1 MRRTVN
7 HYAVFLGLAM
17 LALGI
22 LSAPP
27 VTWAKPLPGQEGL
40 PPELVIAAEPAL
52 DEQIDVLEDLA
63 DYAEEN
69 APETGFVASI
79 KQMFSGNQGPRL
91 IDLGDLAAHIEDI
104 KGEIVAVEG
113 VYEAQDEGQ
122 GIFRSIGASCY
133 LAWAGG
139 TRPQGFPDVGPDGLP
154 ARAEGTV
161 EVNERGEPVIR
172 AQKLTPALAL
182 TFIRLARAYELDEE
196 YKDAVDAYQAG
207 AQVSGTFGYR
217 YGAFAQVHGAEV
229 ALNQLEDEGKARG
242 MYDQAWTAYAAGAD
256 GDFYTWT
263 RPEEDGQWH
272 RQRVGEVIGE
282 PLDSLKRGG
291 FWYSLVGTFV
301 KIAGGHPALG
311 LILLAIVTRLM
322 IYPLTKKQL
331 SSMHAMQK
339 IQPQIKQLQKKHKDD
354 KQKFQSEFWSLC
366 KECNVNPL
374 GGCLPLI
381 IQMPILIMI
390 YRGIRDYVVQF
401 DGASFLWVNNL
412 AHPDTPLLVAYA
424 ISMFLFQ
431 KMTEKMNPAAAA
443 DPQQAQQQKMMAYLM
458 PAMFFFLFRGMSA
471 AFILYWLS
479 ANLVYFA
486 EHLWYRRTHPVGE
499 ESAEEGK
506 KSSGGFVATMAKAV
520 SGAVGKAKEEDKD
533 KAAPLPPSYEET
545 RASAEGRKI
554 GKEKDGKGK

>member
-1 MRRTVN
+1 MRRAVSYYTVLL
-7 HYAVFLGLAM
+7 VLAM

-22 LSAPP
+22 LPIA
-27 VTWAKPLPGQEGL
+27 TAAWAEPLPGQEGL
-40 PPELVIAAEPAL
+40 PPELVIAAQPPL
-52 DEQIDVLEDLA
+52 DEQIDALEDLVE
-63 DYAEEN
+63 YAEEN
-69 APETGFVASI
+69 APDTGFFASL
-79 KQMFSGNQGPRL
+79 KSMFSGGQGPRL
-91 IDLGDLAAHIEDI
+91 VNVSDLATHIEDV

-113 VYEAQDEGQ
+113 IYEKQGEDEGE
-122 GIFRSIGASCY
+122 GLFRSIGASCY

-139 TRPQGFPDVGPDGLP
+139 TQPQGFPDAGPDGLP

-172 AQKLTPALAL
+172 VQKITPALAL

-207 AQVSGTFGYR
+207 AKASSTIGYR

-229 ALNQLEDEGKARG
+229 ALDQLQDEGKARG
-242 MYDQAWTAYAAGAD
+242 MYDQAWTAYAAGID

-263 RPEEDGQWH
+263 RPDEEGQW
-272 RQRVGEVIGE
+272 QRRAVREIIGE
-282 PLDSLKRGG
+282 PLDRLKRGG

-301 KIAGGHPALG
+301 NIAGGSAALG

-331 SSMHAMQK
+331 SSMQAMQK

-354 KQKFQSEFWSLC
+354 KQKFQGEFWNLC
-366 KECNVNPL
+366 KEHNVNPL

-381 IQMPILIMI
+381 VQMPILIMI

-431 KMTEKMNPAAAA
+431 RMTQKMNPAASA
-443 DPQQAQQQKMMAYLM
+443 DPQQAQQQKMMMYLM
-458 PAMFFFLFRGMSA
+458 PAMFFFLFRTLSA

-479 ANLVYFA
+479 ANLVYFV
-486 EHLWYRRTHPVGE
+486 EHLWFQRTHGSGE
-499 ESAEEGK
+499 ESGDNGAGGESGGDK
-506 KSSGGFVATMAKAV
+506 KSSGGFVAAMAKVV
-520 SGAVGKAKEEDKD
+520 SGAVGKAK
-533 KAAPLPPSYEET
+533 
-545 RASAEGRKI
+545 
-554 GKEKDGKGK
+554 

>member
-1 MRRTVN
+1 MRRTVS
-7 HYAVFLGLAM
+7 HYGVFLVLAM
-17 LALGI
+17 SALGI
-22 LSAPP
+22 LLIAI
-27 VTWAKPLPGQEGL
+27 VAWAEPLPGQEGL
-40 PPELVIAAEPAL
+40 PPELVIPAVPPL
-52 DEQIDVLEDLA
+52 DDQIDALEDLA

-69 APETGFVASI
+69 APETGFLASL
-79 KQMFSGNQGPRL
+79 KSMFSGGQGPRL
-91 IDLGDLAAHIEDI
+91 VNIGDLAAHIEDV

-113 VYEAQDEGQ
+113 VYEEQGEGQ
-122 GIFRSIGASCY
+122 GLFRSIGALCH
-133 LAWAGG
+133 LTWAGG
-139 TRPQGFPDVGPDGLP
+139 TQPQGFPDAGPDGLP

-161 EVNERGEPVIR
+161 EVNEHGEPVIR
-172 AQKLTPALAL
+172 VQKLTPAIAL
-182 TFIRLARAYELDEE
+182 TFIRLARTYELDEE
-196 YKDAVDAYQAG
+196 YKDAVEAYQAG
-207 AQVSGTFGYR
+207 AQASGTSGYR

-229 ALNQLEDEGKARG
+229 ALNQLQDEGKARG
-242 MYDQAWTAYAAGAD
+242 MYDQAWTTYAAGTD

-263 RPEEDGQWH
+263 RPEEDGQWQ
-272 RQRVGEVIGE
+272 RQPVREVIGE
-282 PLDSLKRGG
+282 PLDNLKRGG

-301 KIAGGHPALG
+301 NIAGGHPAFG

-331 SSMHAMQK
+331 SSMQAMQR
-339 IQPQIKQLQKKHKDD
+339 IQPQIKQLQKKYKDD
-354 KQKFQSEFWSLC
+354 KQKFQGEFWSLC
-366 KECNVNPL
+366 KEHNVNPL

-381 IQMPILIMI
+381 VQMPILIMI

-401 DGASFLWVNNL
+401 DGASFLWVSNL
-412 AHPDTPLLVAYA
+412 AHPDMPLLIAYA

-431 KMTEKMNPAAAA
+431 KMTEKMNPAASA

-486 EHLWYRRTHPVGE
+486 EHLWYRRTHAAGV

-506 KSSGGFVATMAKAV
+506 KSAGGFAAAMAKVV

-533 KAAPLPPSYEET
+533 KAAPLPPSYEKT
-545 RASAEGRKI
+545 RARAEGRKL
-554 GKEKDGKGK
+554 GKEKDKKRE

>member
-1 MRRTVN
+1 MRRVVSY
-7 HYAVFLGLAM
+7 YAAPLVLAM

-22 LSAPP
+22 LSAPAASQ
-27 VTWAKPLPGQEGL
+27 VKALPGQEGL
-40 PPELVIAAEPAL
+40 PPELVIAAQPSL

-69 APETGFVASI
+69 ARETGFVASI
-79 KQMFSGNQGPRL
+79 KQMFSGSQGPRL
-91 IDLGDLAAHIEDI
+91 INISDLAAHIEDF
-104 KGEIVAVEG
+104 KGNIVAVEG
-113 VYEAQDEGQ
+113 IYEARSEGK
-122 GIFRSIGASCY
+122 GVFRSTGASCH
-133 LAWAGG
+133 LTWAGG
-139 TRPQGFPDVGPDGLP
+139 TRPQGLPDEGPDGLP

-161 EVNERGEPVIR
+161 EVNQQGEPVIR
-172 AQKLTPALAL
+172 VQKLTPALAL

-196 YKDAVDAYQAG
+196 YKDAIDAYQAG
-207 AQVSGTFGYR
+207 AQASGTSGYQ
-217 YGAFAQVHGAEV
+217 YGAFAEVHGAEV
-229 ALNQLEDEGKARG
+229 ALSQLKDKGQARK
-242 MYDQAWTAYAAGAD
+242 MYDRAWTAYVAGGK

-272 RQRVGEVIGE
+272 RQPVREVIGE

-301 KIAGGHPALG
+301 NIAGGHPAFG

-331 SSMHAMQK
+331 SSMHAMQA
-339 IQPQIKQLQKKHKDD
+339 IQPQIKQLQKKLKDD
-354 KQKFQSEFWSLC
+354 KQKFQEEFWSLC
-366 KECNVNPL
+366 KEHNVNPL

-381 IQMPILIMI
+381 VQMPILIMI

-401 DGASFLWVNNL
+401 DGASFLWVGNL
-412 AHPDTPLLVAYA
+412 AMPDTPLLVAYA
-424 ISMFLFQ
+424 ISMFG
-431 KMTEKMNPAAAA
+431 
-443 DPQQAQQQKMMAYLM
+443 QKMMAYLM

-499 ESAEEGK
+499 ESAAEVK
-506 KSSGGFVATMAKAV
+506 KTSGGFVATMAKVV
-520 SGAVGKAKEEDKD
+520 SGAVGKDKEEDKD
-533 KAAPLPPSYEET
+533 KATPLPPSYEET

-554 GKEKDGKGK
+554 GKEKDKKRK